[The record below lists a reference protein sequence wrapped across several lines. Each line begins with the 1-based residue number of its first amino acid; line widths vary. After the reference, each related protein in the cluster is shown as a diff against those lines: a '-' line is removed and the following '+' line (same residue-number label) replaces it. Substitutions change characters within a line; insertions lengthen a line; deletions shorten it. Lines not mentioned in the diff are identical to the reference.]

1 MIILAIIFSIVLNRT
16 PFGRWLYA
24 TGSNE
29 RAAQLS
35 GVPVRS
41 VKTQIYVLSGLC
53 AGIVGILQ
61 MANISSAT
69 ADLGTFYE
77 LNAIAAVVIGGAA
90 LSGGRGTVRGTI
102 IGAFVIGFLAN
113 GLVIVGVSPFWQKV
127 ITGAV
132 IILAVAVD
140 QIQQIVQRRRSA
152 AKAVASARAAA
163 ASRGKNPEPVLDKRK
178 RLPYA
183 QSTRRFQPIEREIDV
198 QSNRITIAAGRRGPD
213 QSGRLR
219 RRRQWRWRRG
229 RALRFGGGG
238 GTAGGP
244 IAVITVDPSNPYW
257 KAQIDTA
264 SAEFKK
270 LGYQPTTSAH
280 ENDPDTQNQL
290 IETAINDKVKGVLL
304 DPAGADESVAAVQ
317 KLVDAKIPVV
327 LINAEISQT
336 GLAKAQIVSNNAQGA
351 TVGAEEWAKAMN
363 YKGTYVELLGK
374 PSDNNA
380 QVRSDGYKGVISQYP
395 DLKQVGKEI
404 ANWDR
409 QEGQEKMESLLSKNP
424 DVQGVIA
431 GNDEM
436 ALGASMP

>member
-1 MIILAIIFSIVLNRT
+1 MFNRLASRSLLAGAVLLSLAAC
-16 PFGRWLYA
+16 GGG
-24 TGSNE
+24 GSNGAGGE
-29 RAAQLS
+29 AAPS
-35 GVPVRS
+35 E
-41 VKTQIYVLSGLC
+41 
-53 AGIVGILQ
+53 
-61 MANISSAT
+61 SA
-69 ADLGTFYE
+69 
-77 LNAIAAVVIGGAA
+77 
-90 LSGGRGTVRGTI
+90 
-102 IGAFVIGFLAN
+102 
-113 GLVIVGVSPFWQKV
+113 P
-127 ITGAV
+127 
-132 IILAVAVD
+132 
-140 QIQQIVQRRRSA
+140 
-152 AKAVASARAAA
+152 
-163 ASRGKNPEPVLDKRK
+163 
-178 RLPYA
+178 
-183 QSTRRFQPIEREIDV
+183 
-198 QSNRITIAAGRRGPD
+198 
-213 QSGRLR
+213 
-219 RRRQWRWRRG
+219 
-229 RALRFGGGG
+229 GG

-270 LGYQPTTSAH
+270 LGYEPTTSAH

-290 IETAINDKVKGVLL
+290 VETAINDKVKGVLL

-317 KLVDAKIPVV
+317 KLVDANIPVV

-436 ALGASMP
+436 ALGAINALKEKGKLADVKVLGFDGNNDAVAAVAKGEMVASVLQPIVEGTQKAAAQLDSAIKTGQTGAAEEKQALDCTLITKENADKVNNFVLSEQ

>member
-1 MIILAIIFSIVLNRT
+1 MFNRIASRSLLAGVVL
-16 PFGRWLYA
+16 
-24 TGSNE
+24 
-29 RAAQLS
+29 LS
-35 GVPVRS
+35 
-41 VKTQIYVLSGLC
+41 
-53 AGIVGILQ
+53 
-61 MANISSAT
+61 
-69 ADLGTFYE
+69 
-77 LNAIAAVVIGGAA
+77 IAACGGGGSSEPGGAA
-90 LSGGRGTVRGTI
+90 APAESPAGG
-102 IGAFVIGFLAN
+102 
-113 GLVIVGVSPFWQKV
+113 S
-127 ITGAV
+127 
-132 IILAVAVD
+132 
-140 QIQQIVQRRRSA
+140 
-152 AKAVASARAAA
+152 
-163 ASRGKNPEPVLDKRK
+163 
-178 RLPYA
+178 
-183 QSTRRFQPIEREIDV
+183 
-198 QSNRITIAAGRRGPD
+198 
-213 QSGRLR
+213 
-219 RRRQWRWRRG
+219 
-229 RALRFGGGG
+229 
-238 GTAGGP
+238 AGGP

-257 KAQIDTA
+257 KAEIDTA
-264 SAEFKK
+264 TAEFQK

-351 TVGAEEWAKAMN
+351 TVGAEEWAKVMN

-380 QVRSDGYKGVISQYP
+380 QVRSDGYKSVISQYP

-436 ALGASMP
+436 ALGAINALKEKGKLADVKVLGFDGNNDAVAAVKKGEMVASVLQPIVEGTQKAAAQLDSVIRTGQTGAAEEKQALDCTLITKENTDKVSNFVLSGQ

>member
-1 MIILAIIFSIVLNRT
+1 MFNRFASRSLLA
-16 PFGRWLYA
+16 
-24 TGSNE
+24 
-29 RAAQLS
+29 
-35 GVPVRS
+35 
-41 VKTQIYVLSGLC
+41 
-53 AGIVGILQ
+53 
-61 MANISSAT
+61 
-69 ADLGTFYE
+69 
-77 LNAIAAVVIGGAA
+77 
-90 LSGGRGTVRGTI
+90 
-102 IGAFVIGFLAN
+102 
-113 GLVIVGVSPFWQKV
+113 
-127 ITGAV
+127 GAV
-132 IILAVAVD
+132 ILTLAAC
-140 QIQQIVQRRRSA
+140 
-152 AKAVASARAAA
+152 
-163 ASRGKNPEPVLDKRK
+163 
-178 RLPYA
+178 
-183 QSTRRFQPIEREIDV
+183 
-198 QSNRITIAAGRRGPD
+198 
-213 QSGRLR
+213 
-219 RRRQWRWRRG
+219 
-229 RALRFGGGG
+229 GGGG
-238 GTAGGP
+238 SEGAGGEAAPSAPATSGGEAGGP

-317 KLVDAKIPVV
+317 KLVDANIPVV

-380 QVRSDGYKGVISQYP
+380 QVRSDGYKSVIDQYP
-395 DLKQVGKEI
+395 DLKEVGEEI

-409 QEGQEKMESLLSKNP
+409 QEGQQKMEALLSKNP
-424 DVQGVIA
+424 NVQGVIA

-436 ALGASMP
+436 ALGAINALKEKGNLDKVKVLGFDGNQDAADAVTKGEMVATVLQPIVEGTKKAAAQLDSVIRTGETGVAEEKQALDCVLITKENAGNLDNFVYSGQ

>member
-1 MIILAIIFSIVLNRT
+1 MFNRLAS
-16 PFGRWLYA
+16 
-24 TGSNE
+24 
-29 RAAQLS
+29 
-35 GVPVRS
+35 RS
-41 VKTQIYVLSGLC
+41 L
-53 AGIVGILQ
+53 
-61 MANISSAT
+61 
-69 ADLGTFYE
+69 
-77 LNAIAAVVIGGAA
+77 
-90 LSGGRGTVRGTI
+90 
-102 IGAFVIGFLAN
+102 LA
-113 GLVIVGVSPFWQKV
+113 
-127 ITGAV
+127 GAV
-132 IILAVAVD
+132 LIALAAC
-140 QIQQIVQRRRSA
+140 
-152 AKAVASARAAA
+152 
-163 ASRGKNPEPVLDKRK
+163 
-178 RLPYA
+178 
-183 QSTRRFQPIEREIDV
+183 
-198 QSNRITIAAGRRGPD
+198 
-213 QSGRLR
+213 
-219 RRRQWRWRRG
+219 
-229 RALRFGGGG
+229 GGGG
-238 GTAGGP
+238 GEAGGEAAPETSAPGGGGEAGGP

-264 SAEFKK
+264 SAEFKR

-317 KLVDAKIPVV
+317 KLVDANIPVV
-327 LINAEISQT
+327 LINAEISQN

-351 TVGAEEWAKAMN
+351 TVGAEEWAKAMD

-436 ALGASMP
+436 ALGAINALKEKGKLADVKVLGFDGNNDAVAAVKKGEMVASVLQPIVEGTKKAAAQLDSVIRTGETGVPEEKQALDCTLITKENAADVNNFEISGQ